1 METKL
6 TLKMEEKLLRKAQT
20 LAKIKGVDRSQ
31 ILRDLI
37 HRGLEEEKLWTAV
50 DLYKRGETMEYA
62 ANLTHTNLW
71 DLIEFMHKHNIT
83 RNFDAEQDL
92 LLYAKIL
99 EADYPE
105 LSKKILDI

>member
-1 METKL
+1 MINL
-6 TLKMEEKLLRKAQT
+6 TVRSKKDIVKELDH

-31 ILRDLI
+31 ILRELI

-62 ANLTHTNLW
+62 ANLTHANLW

-83 RNFDAEQDL
+83 QKFDAEQDC

-105 LSKKILDI
+105 LSKKILDL

>member
-1 METKL
+1 MINL
-6 TLKMEEKLLRKAQT
+6 TVRSKKDIVKELDH

-31 ILRDLI
+31 ILRELI

-62 ANLTHTNLW
+62 ANLTHVNLW

-83 RNFDAEQDL
+83 QNFDSEQEG

-99 EADYPE
+99 EIDYPE
-105 LSKKILDI
+105 LSKKILDL